1 MPHKIYEREGREGGR
16 EEGCEKGGG
25 EKKREGGREERETQ
39 RQRGRVKSQSVMWEQ
54 IGREVR
60 RGRESS
66 GLVHIRSSVS

>member
-1 MPHKIYEREGREGGR
+1 MRERGGREGGR
-16 EEGCEKGGG
+16 KGVRKEEERKSVRVRGG
-25 EKKREGGREERETQ
+25 EGERETQ